1 MLSTLSTATMCGVA
15 GHAVTVEVHV
25 ADGLPGYSIVGLP
38 DTTCR
43 ESRDRV
49 RAAILSSGLRWPNRR
64 ITVNLAPSGVRKL
77 GAGLD
82 LAIAVGVL
90 VASEQL
96 PDHVHERLRDTA
108 FLGELGLDGTVR
120 HVAGALPMA
129 AALEAGEVVVTPSNA
144 VEAALVRRLVVRP
157 IAHLR
162 DLMSVLAGDEPWPA
176 PPVVDEPRSSPSPLD
191 LCQVRGQPFARLAL
205 EVAAAGGHHLLL
217 VGPPGAGKTMLAERL
232 VGVLPDLEADHALE
246 VTAIHSAAAEALPEG
261 GLVRHPP
268 FRSPHHSASMVSI
281 VGGGTWALRPGE
293 ASLAHRGVLFL
304 DEMGEFSSAVLDGL
318 RQPLESGLIRISRAH
333 SSTVLPASF
342 VLVAA
347 MNPCPCGYG
356 GTFRCE
362 CSEPMVNRYRRRVS
376 GPLLDRFDL
385 RVAVSVPDRRELAD
399 AVPAEGSE
407 AVAAR
412 VSSARER
419 ARTRGVTANAQLS
432 IGQLDEHS
440 TVDAVG
446 RRLLDEAIDG
456 GRLSGRGLHRVR
468 AVALT
473 IDDLREG
480 DGRLDHETVAQALAL
495 RAEVDLRPRTG
506 VPT

>member
-1 MLSTLSTATMCGVA
+1 
-15 GHAVTVEVHV
+15 
-25 ADGLPGYSIVGLP
+25 
-38 DTTCR
+38 
-43 ESRDRV
+43 
-49 RAAILSSGLRWPNRR
+49 
-64 ITVNLAPSGVRKL
+64 
-77 GAGLD
+77 
-82 LAIAVGVL
+82 
-90 VASEQL
+90 
-96 PDHVHERLRDTA
+96 
-108 FLGELGLDGTVR
+108 
-120 HVAGALPMA
+120 
-129 AALEAGEVVVTPSNA
+129 
-144 VEAALVRRLVVRP
+144 
-157 IAHLR
+157 
-162 DLMSVLAGDEPWPA
+162 
-176 PPVVDEPRSSPSPLD
+176 
-191 LCQVRGQPFARLAL
+191 
-205 EVAAAGGHHLLL
+205 
-217 VGPPGAGKTMLAERL
+217 
-232 VGVLPDLEADHALE
+232 
-246 VTAIHSAAAEALPEG
+246 
-261 GLVRHPP
+261 
-268 FRSPHHSASMVSI
+268 MVSI

-293 ASLAHRGVLFL
+293 ASLAHRGALFL

-399 AVPAEGSE
+399 GAPAEASA

-412 VSSARER
+412 VSGARGRARE
-419 ARTRGVTANAQLS
+419 RGVTANAQLS

-440 TVDAVG
+440 TVDAAG
-446 RRLLDEAIDG
+446 RRLLDQAIDG

-473 IDDLREG
+473 IDDLQEG
-480 DGRLDHETVAQALAL
+480 DGRLDHEIVAQALAL
-495 RAEVDLRPRTG
+495 RAEVDLRPRAG